1 MIKVKHLHLQLAE
14 NFPEQD
20 LPGLVYFLKLCDGIE
35 TLVLDLANM
44 PAHPKAFERVLKV
57 L

>member
-44 PAHPKAFERVLKV
+44 PAHPKSFERVLKV